1 MAHLLD
7 HMNPAVAGLAG
18 SKIREVANEG
28 MLRPDTLAFW
38 FGEPYEVTPEAIR
51 SAAMASLSKGET
63 FYSSNLGIPDL
74 RLALA
79 RYLTTRHASLGA
91 TPGTD
96 QALADRIAITSAG
109 VNALMLAAQSLL
121 TPGDRVLAIVPLW
134 PNLVEAAKLLGAQVE
149 RFPLQ
154 VNPLSNRWQLDID
167 KLLQALATRPKALV
181 LNSPNNPTGWTASA
195 QEMAAIVAAC
205 REYGVWLLSDE
216 AYDRLHYGAGETFGR
231 APSALDY
238 CLPDDPVI
246 IANTFSKT
254 WQMTGWRLGWLV
266 LPEGLSEPVGKL
278 IEFNT
283 SCAPVFVQRAGMA
296 ALATGEAPIMSFVNT
311 LAERRSF
318 LIEALR
324 SMPGVR
330 LPEADG
336 AMYAFFSIAG
346 QTDSLRLAKSLV
358 ADHGLGLAPGIA
370 FGPEAEGW
378 LRWCYAKPIE
388 MLEAGLQRLRAA
400 LQ

>member
-79 RYLTTRHASLGA
+79 RYLTTCHASLGV

-154 VNPLSNRWQLDID
+154 VNPLSNRWNLDID

-181 LNSPNNPTGWTASA
+181 LNSPNNPTGWAASA
-195 QEMAAIVAAC
+195 HEMGAIVAAC

-311 LAERRSF
+311 LAERRAF

-370 FGPEAEGW
+370 FGSEAEGW